1 MEEIN
6 NPFKK
11 AGIALAVVG
20 VIDILVFVYCIINQ
34 ISYSSSFNIFA
45 LLAGIFLIK
54 GGVKTARVV
63 RWFSAF
69 FVVGFIGVLIF
80 IPINTPISLLIAQLH
95 VQPMLIVGPYLIGI
109 PFIYLLYWVHK
120 QLSTPES
127 LQVLADAGYKTG
139 KPKSAI
145 FAGVGL
151 VVILFVS
158 LTLMLNSES
167 GTKAKQLAEEQTGP
181 GYQYHVTQ
189 MSLSGGK
196 GSALVTAYNN
206 NEIKNVVV
214 RW

>member
-1 MEEIN
+1 MEEVN

-11 AGIALAVVG
+11 AGIALAAVG
-20 VIDILVFVYCIINQ
+20 AIDILVFVYCIVNQ

-69 FVVGFIGVLIF
+69 FVVGFIGFLIF
-80 IPINTPISLLIAQLH
+80 IPINTPISLLVAQLH
-95 VQPMLIVGPYLIGI
+95 VQPMLTIGPYLFGI

-127 LQVLADAGYKTG
+127 LQILAEAGYKTG
-139 KPKSAI
+139 KPKSAV
-145 FAGVGL
+145 FAGIGL

-158 LTLMLNSES
+158 LTL
-167 GTKAKQLAEEQTGP
+167 
-181 GYQYHVTQ
+181 
-189 MSLSGGK
+189 
-196 GSALVTAYNN
+196 
-206 NEIKNVVV
+206 IK
-214 RW
+214 

>member
-1 MEEIN
+1 MEEVN

-20 VIDILVFVYCIINQ
+20 ATDILVFVYCIINQ

-69 FVVGFIGVLIF
+69 LMVGFIGLLIF
-80 IPINTPISLLIAQLH
+80 IPINTPLSLLVAQLH
-95 VQPMLIVGPYLIGI
+95 VQPMLAIGPYLFGI
-109 PFIYLLYWVHK
+109 PLIYLLYWVHK
-120 QLSTPES
+120 QLSSPNS
-127 LQVLADAGYKTG
+127 LQLLADAGYKTA
-139 KPKSAI
+139 KPKSAV
-145 FAGVGL
+145 FAGIGL
-151 VVILFVS
+151 VAILFVT
-158 LTLMLNSES
+158 LTLMLKGES
-167 GTKAKQLAEEQTGP
+167 GLKAKQLAQEQTGP

-196 GSALVTAYNN
+196 GSAVVTAYNN